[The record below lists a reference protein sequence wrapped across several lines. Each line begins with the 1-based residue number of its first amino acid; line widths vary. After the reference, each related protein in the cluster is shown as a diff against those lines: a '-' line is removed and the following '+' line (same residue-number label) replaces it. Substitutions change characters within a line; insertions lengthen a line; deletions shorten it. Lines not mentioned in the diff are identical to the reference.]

1 MSIKIPISAQFD
13 AADVKKQI
21 QIINDQIKILGSTVA
36 QASNQKFEP
45 INLKSKEDLAAFIN
59 MAQKLLKIQSE
70 LNQKM
75 GQTGQ
80 GGKNPFLA
88 DWSKMYGDKA
98 QRIEKLRAALQF
110 MGVEFNDNPA
120 PKPKP
125 PAPIPPAPGGAG
137 AGGGGGNGNP
147 PPANPPSSPGWQGGW
162 GRQGL
167 NVLNSGLGAAGP
179 VGNVFSRALQSGLSG
194 GAGAG
199 LMGLVGG
206 LAALGV
212 GKLIGAIAN
221 KIDHAQDAA
230 IGIDKIYRQIGGIA
244 SYSAIKNTTYGVGN
258 ALGMDVTEANTLAST
273 YARAANLRRGDN
285 LGSGMLLAG
294 GMARSYGLDP
304 NTVAGVMGGF
314 RGSNISRND
323 QDSKRIGL
331 VIGETIAKSGAFA
344 KADEVM
350 QAVSQYA
357 IAQARQSLN
366 GPDLA
371 RYGAGMSSLM
381 GMNLPGM
388 DVAGSAALLSR
399 VNSAMMQGGANG
411 MASQMLTAGVGTAMH
426 LSPFQ
431 LRMLRE
437 NGMYATKSSTFGAG
451 SIYGQTMGVGP
462 SGDQSYF
469 SATRDLLRQRY
480 GNNKD
485 QYYMALASHMGISTS
500 QAMALDR
507 MDTGTVNGA
516 GSRLSRL
523 GINMGTVNEQG
534 IATLGQIE
542 SGKGLGELSQRYLHG
557 TGKNALSDKERE
569 TLLAAYKGSDPE
581 KLKDA
586 LASIAAKHGAVET
599 EGSQIRDGIAQ
610 LNNTATRL
618 ADNAL
623 PALNV
628 MRMAL
633 MKLAGGSEASLRR
646 NYETTETQSRVAE
659 IGEKYGPQFDKLK
672 AQKQA
677 LINKGQGRQT
687 VEGYGAFTKIDEQ
700 QRALEAS
707 QAAEIAAA
715 RKEAHEMAYGP
726 ANTTTIPGTTDITS
740 TSAAANAA
748 EAASGGSTGGGGG
761 GAAASGGGGSAG
773 ARNVTGGNIGNLR
786 NTSGGWQRFG
796 SAREGMAAMATQLL
810 RYQSGRFDKN
820 SRKKTLRQLIST
832 YAPSKENNTAEY
844 VNQVSQWTGLG
855 ADDEIDLRDH
865 DTMAK
870 VMKAMVRKE
879 NGDKGLSA
887 AEGHY
892 DEAIGDAMRNSGR
905 WKNEGYD
912 VNLNMKLDTPHG
924 QYTAKHTL
932 KQYKAPEQF
941 VERFN

>member
-13 AADVKKQI
+13 AADTKKQI
-21 QIINDQIKILGSTVA
+21 QIINDQIKILGNTVGL
-36 QASNQKFEP
+36 ASNQKFEP
-45 INLKSKEDLAAFIN
+45 VTIKSKEDLAAFLK
-59 MAQKLLKIQSE
+59 MTQQLLKVQTE
-70 LNQKM
+70 LNQKL
-75 GQTGQ
+75 GQSGQ

-98 QRIEKLRAALQF
+98 QRIEKMRNALQF
-110 MGVEFNDNPA
+110 MGVEFENNPS
-120 PKPKP
+120 PKPRP
-125 PAPIPPAPGGAG
+125 PAPVPG
-137 AGGGGGNGNP
+137 AGGSGAR
-147 PPANPPSSPGWQGGW
+147 PPANPPSSPSWQSGW

-179 VGNVFSRALQSGLSG
+179 VGGVFSSALQSGLSG

-258 ALGMDVTEANTLAST
+258 ALGMDVTEANQLASA
-273 YARAANLRRGDN
+273 YAKAANLRRGDN

-304 NTVAGVMGGF
+304 NSVAGIMGGF
-314 RGSNISRND
+314 RGSNIARND

-399 VNSAMMQGGANG
+399 VNSALMNGGNAG
-411 MASQMLTAGVGTAMH
+411 MASQMLTARVGNSLG

-431 LRMLRE
+431 LQMLRE

-451 SIYGQTMGVGP
+451 SIYGKTLGPGP

-469 SATRDLLRQRY
+469 SATRDELRRNY
-480 GNNKD
+480 GNNKQD
-485 QYYMALASHMGISTS
+485 YYLALSRHMGITVS

-507 MDTGTVNGA
+507 MDTGVVNGA
-516 GSRLSRL
+516 GNRLSRL

-542 SGKGLGELSQRYLHG
+542 SGKGLDELSQRYLQG
-557 TGKNALSDKERE
+557 KGKNALSDKERE
-569 TLLAAYKGSDPE
+569 TLLAAYKGNDPE

-586 LASIAAKHGAVET
+586 LAGIAAKHGAVET
-599 EGSQIRDGIAQ
+599 EGSQIRDGIAT
-610 LNNTATRL
+610 LNNTATRI
-618 ADNAL
+618 ADQAL

-633 MKLAGGSEASLRR
+633 VKMAGGSEADLRADYIKSEQKERR
-646 NYETTETQSRVAE
+646 NAIDAKYEKEWKAVRERNNQAYGSGNAAEKVASDKAVKDLNMK
-659 IGEKYGPQFDKLK
+659 IQAEK
-672 AQKQA
+672 
-677 LINKGQGRQT
+677 
-687 VEGYGAFTKIDEQ
+687 
-700 QRALEAS
+700 EAS
-707 QAAEIAAA
+707 DAEVLRNASGENSAVAVAGATGTPGSSPAAA
-715 RKEAHEMAYGP
+715 
-726 ANTTTIPGTTDITS
+726 
-740 TSAAANAA
+740 AA
-748 EAASGGSTGGGGG
+748 EAASAGSSVSGGQTGGG
-761 GAAASGGGGSAG
+761 GAAAGGGGDNAG
-773 ARNVTGGNIGNLR
+773 SRNVSGGNIGNLR
-786 NTSGGWQRFG
+786 DRSGGWRRFG

-810 RYQSGRFDKN
+810 RYQSGRFNQN
-820 SRKKTLRQLIST
+820 SRKKTLRQLINT
-832 YAPSKENNTAEY
+832 YAPSSENDTSLY
-844 VNQVSQWTGLG
+844 VSQVSKWTGIG
-855 ADDEIDLRDH
+855 PDQEIDLRDH

-870 VMKAMVRKE
+870 VMRAMVQKE
-879 NGDKGLSA
+879 NGSKGLAA
-887 AEGHY
+887 AEGHF
-892 DEAIGDAMRNSGR
+892 DEAIGDAMRDSGR
-905 WKNEGYD
+905 WRNEGYD
-912 VNLNMKLDTPHG
+912 VNLNLKLDTPHG
-924 QYTAKHTL
+924 QYSAKHQL
-932 KQYKAPEQF
+932 KQYKGKDQF
-941 VERFN
+941 GERFQ